1 VVYMGIRMIKD
12 DGMDI
17 MKSHRLYLVV
27 MTLIAVIMTIAN
39 VVIFSLFIFDRGRY
53 QEASGDSSGVLTGS
67 EQKKDEDNEYV
78 KDSDG
83 RTAAEL
89 KQEIKKSMEEG
100 KGTISLLRE
109 LFPENVV
116 VYQSN
121 KYLFLPIYDKL
132 VKNDIRQE
140 NIKVL
145 ADGEI
150 QYQENGKTVSEKG
163 IDVSRYQGEIDW
175 EKVAADGVKFA
186 FIRVGFRGYGTG
198 AIVLDENFEANIKG
212 ATAAGIKV
220 GVYFFSQAINTKE
233 AVEEAEFVLEHI
245 KGYRLDYPIVFDT
258 EDIVNEDS
266 RTEGLTPEELTD
278 ITIAFCEAIKEAG
291 HTPMIYANL
300 RWFTMSLDMTKLE
313 KYEKWYAY
321 YDSQMYFPYKI
332 SIWQYTE
339 SGQVDGI
346 NGNVDLNI
354 SIHGGKD
361 ENE

>member
-1 VVYMGIRMIKD
+1 MIKD
-12 DGMDI
+12 DGMDTV
-17 MKSHRLYLVV
+17 KDQRLYLVV

-39 VVIFSLFIFDRGRY
+39 VIIFSLFIFDRGRERE
-53 QEASGDSSGVLTGS
+53 EAKDSSGVIIDT
-67 EQKKDEDNEYV
+67 EHKKNEDDTYV
-78 KDSDG
+78 KGSDE
-83 RTAAEL
+83 RTAEEL
-89 KQEIKKSMEEG
+89 KEEIKKSMEEG

-121 KYLFLPIYDKL
+121 KYLFLPIYDNL
-132 VKNDIRQE
+132 ANNNILQE

-145 ADGEI
+145 PDGEI
-150 QYQENGKTVSEKG
+150 QYQENGKIISEKG
-163 IDVSRYQGEIDW
+163 IDVSKYQGEIDW

-245 KGYRLDYPIVFDT
+245 KGYQLDYPVVFDT

-266 RTEGLTPEELTD
+266 RTEGLTPEELTE
-278 ITIAFCEAIKEAG
+278 ITIAFCEAIKDADY
-291 HTPMIYANL
+291 TPMIYANL
-300 RWFTMSLDMTKLE
+300 RWFTMSLDLTKLE
-313 KYEKWYAY
+313 EYEKWYAY

-332 SIWQYTE
+332 SMWQYTE

-354 SIHGGKD
+354 SIHGGKN

>member
-1 VVYMGIRMIKD
+1 M
-12 DGMDI
+12 
-17 MKSHRLYLVV
+17 
-27 MTLIAVIMTIAN
+27 
-39 VVIFSLFIFDRGRY
+39 
-53 QEASGDSSGVLTGS
+53 
-67 EQKKDEDNEYV
+67 
-78 KDSDG
+78 
-83 RTAAEL
+83 
-89 KQEIKKSMEEG
+89 
-100 KGTISLLRE
+100 
-109 LFPENVV
+109 
-116 VYQSN
+116 
-121 KYLFLPIYDKL
+121 
-132 VKNDIRQE
+132 
-140 NIKVL
+140 
-145 ADGEI
+145 
-150 QYQENGKTVSEKG
+150 
-163 IDVSRYQGEIDW
+163 
-175 EKVAADGVKFA
+175 
-186 FIRVGFRGYGTG
+186 
-198 AIVLDENFEANIKG
+198 
-212 ATAAGIKV
+212 
-220 GVYFFSQAINTKE
+220 
-233 AVEEAEFVLEHI
+233 
-245 KGYRLDYPIVFDT
+245 DYPIVFDT

>member
-1 VVYMGIRMIKD
+1 MGIRMIKN
-12 DGMDI
+12 DGMDT
-17 MKSHRLYLVV
+17 MKNHRFYLVA

-53 QEASGDSSGVLTGS
+53 QEVSGDSSGVLSDS
-67 EQKKDEDNEYV
+67 EQKKDEDDDHV
-78 KDSDG
+78 KDSDE
-83 RTAAEL
+83 RTADEL
-89 KQEIKKSMEEG
+89 KREIKKSMEAG
-100 KGTISLLRE
+100 KGTISLLRD

-121 KYLFLPIYDKL
+121 KYLFLPIYDEL
-132 VKNDIRQE
+132 AKNDIQQE

-145 ADGEI
+145 PDGEI

-186 FIRVGFRGYGTG
+186 FLRVGFRGYGTG

-212 ATAAGIKV
+212 ATDAGIKV
-220 GVYFFSQAINTKE
+220 GVYFFSQAVNTKE

-245 KGYRLDYPIVFDT
+245 KGYELDYPVVFDT

-278 ITIAFCEAIKEAG
+278 ITVAFCEAVEKAG

-313 KYEKWYAY
+313 KYDKWYAY

-332 SIWQYTE
+332 RIWQYSE

-361 ENE
+361 ESE